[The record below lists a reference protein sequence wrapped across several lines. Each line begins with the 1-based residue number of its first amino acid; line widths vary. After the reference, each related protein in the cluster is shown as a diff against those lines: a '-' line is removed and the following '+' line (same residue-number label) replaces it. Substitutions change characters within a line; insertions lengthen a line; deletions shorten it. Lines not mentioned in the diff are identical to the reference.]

1 MESEY
6 FYEEII
12 IGGRYKSFLFS
23 FFNKEVLE

>member
-12 IGGRYKSFLFS
+12 IGGRYKSFLF
-23 FFNKEVLE
+23 FFFLTKKF